1 MKILLKCLLNQK
13 INVKKLK
20 PETFTKH
27 DSRKLKLLIHDTQ
40 SSDLNFVRFKEFK
53 QERKNTINIADL
65 ESLFNL
71 LESCRW

>member
-1 MKILLKCLLNQK
+1 MKIILKCLLNQK

-53 QERKNTINIADL
+53 
-65 ESLFNL
+65 
-71 LESCRW
+71 